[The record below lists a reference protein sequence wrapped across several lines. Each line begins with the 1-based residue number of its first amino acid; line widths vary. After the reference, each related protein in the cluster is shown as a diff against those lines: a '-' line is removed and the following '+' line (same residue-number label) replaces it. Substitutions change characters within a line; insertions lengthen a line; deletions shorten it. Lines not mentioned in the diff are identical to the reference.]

1 MAIRIQTTVRT
12 AAADIADAG
21 LPDHSRAMVVV
32 LDEEDE
38 ARIARLRRAVT
49 DAEAT
54 EEIEAD
60 RAFAEIRGNLDRR
73 RPRGS

>member
-1 MAIRIQTTVRT
+1 MARRIETTVRD

-21 LPDHSRAMVVV
+21 LPGHSRATIVL

-38 ARIARLRRAVT
+38 ARIAHLRRTVT

-54 EEIEAD
+54 EEIEAA
-60 RAFAEIRGNLDRR
+60 RAFAEIRANLDRR
-73 RPRGS
+73 HPRGS